1 MNTSHK
7 TAPRT
12 SSSSSRTPNDI
23 LIHNTRKGPI
33 STKQQVQRIG
43 TAAERSYVKS
53 TKLKNILVNGQEQEQ
68 LMKACGEG
76 DLDKDLIRDTKLRS
90 PLLIAC
96 ASGHAEMVR
105 LLVKF
110 GADVNNPVGDI
121 VGNRPMDLAVVANN
135 FDTVLTLLELGA
147 VIQRPAATKSS
158 FSSNHGSGM
167 DTNESKCPPPIPHR
181 LGRTPLD
188 LAQSRLNLLSQNDQS
203 AGGDVVPQVIKIINL
218 LKYYAKQVPSTC
230 KATAPQSISATIPD
244 PMQELDELTAK
255 LSTIGLQES
264 NRNQEKDLIKDLG
277 DVISKLQL

>member
-1 MNTSHK
+1 M
-7 TAPRT
+7 
-12 SSSSSRTPNDI
+12 
-23 LIHNTRKGPI
+23 
-33 STKQQVQRIG
+33 
-43 TAAERSYVKS
+43 KS
-53 TKLKNILVNGQEQEQ
+53 
-68 LMKACGEG
+68 CGEG
-76 DLDKDLIRDTKLRS
+76 DLDKVSYLLTHTKPLLNPDLIRDTKLRS

-147 VIQRPAATKSS
+147 VIQRPAPAKS
-158 FSSNHGSGM
+158 NQGTDM
-167 DTNESKCPPPIPHR
+167 DTSESKYPPPILHR

-188 LAQSRLNLLSQNDQS
+188 LAQSRLNLLSQNDS
-203 AGGDVVPQVIKIINL
+203 STGGDVVPQVIKIIHL
-218 LKYYAKQVPSTC
+218 LKYYAKQAPSTS
-230 KATAPQSISATIPD
+230 KATTPESISATTSD